1 MFKQLEHDHGA
12 AATLVNAGRLAEK
25 QGEWE
30 TAVSLLEEGL
40 GLKQELGDERG
51 MAVALCGLGDAA
63 LGQNQLEVAKSYLA
77 QGLTLANESGDV
89 TLVLEAL
96 AIQARLH
103 FAQGNH
109 REAVRRLAFVL
120 SHEGTA
126 QEVRE
131 GAAALRQEFG
141 KEEWETAVAW
151 ASRQTLAD
159 LVAAAAADSH

>member
-51 MAVALCGLGDAA
+51 MAVALCGLGDTA
-63 LGQNQLEVAKSYLA
+63 LGQNQLEVAETQLEQALA
-77 QGLTLANESGDV
+77 LAKKSGDA
-89 TLVLEAL
+89 TLTLEAL
-96 AIQARLH
+96 AAGARLR
-103 FAQGNH
+103 FAQGA
-109 REAVRRLAFVL
+109 RQEAARRLAFVL
-120 SHEGTA
+120 AQAGTA

-131 GAAALRQEFG
+131 RTAALRQEFG

-151 ASRQTLAD
+151 ASRQTTAD
-159 LVAAAAADSH
+159 LAV